1 MKTLI
6 IVFTLTL
13 LSSYHAYSQTT
24 EYKYSCGENKATI
37 YWNESREGNLIYLQ
51 TIQGNETHK
60 YVMTPD
66 YHTVSWEYSNQDK
79 KTNIKVVLRN
89 GIYKINGILKSKSYS
104 KTYKSN
110 GVPWFQNI
118 GFNIGYSI
126 KKKPTFKFE
135 CIRPDNLKLYEMQAD
150 AKEIIVRNG
159 IREQRINVHLTGL
172 ISKFFGCDYYINF
185 SSGQFIQY
193 KGVQGAPGTPETII
207 TIKK

>member
-6 IVFTLTL
+6 ISFTLTL

-24 EYKYSCGENKATI
+24 EYKYSCGENKTTI

-51 TIQGNETHK
+51 TILGSEAHK
-60 YVMTPD
+60 YVMTLD

-79 KTNIKVVLRN
+79 NTNIKVVLRN
-89 GIYKINGILKSKSYS
+89 GTYKIDGILKSKSYS

-118 GFNIGYSI
+118 GFNMGYSI

-150 AKEIIVRNG
+150 VKEIIVRNG

-185 SSGQFIQY
+185 SSGQFTQY
-193 KGVQGAPGTPETII
+193 KGVQGVPGTPETII

>member
-6 IVFTLTL
+6 IAFTLTL
-13 LSSYHAYSQTT
+13 LSSYHAHSQTK
-24 EYKYSCGENKATI
+24 EYEYSCDKDKATI
-37 YWNESREGNLIYLQ
+37 YWNESRKGNLIYLK
-51 TIQGNETHK
+51 TIQGSEINK
-60 YVMTPD
+60 YVLTSD
-66 YHTVSWEYSNQDK
+66 YHTVLWEYSNQDK
-79 KTNIKVVLRN
+79 GTNIKVVLKN
-89 GIYKINGILKSKSYS
+89 GIYKINGMLKSKSYS

-126 KKKPTFKFE
+126 KKKPTFRFE

-150 AKEIIVRNG
+150 GKEVIARNG
-159 IREQRINVHLTGL
+159 IREQRINVHLTGIL
-172 ISKFFGCDYYINF
+172 SKFFGCDYYVDL

-193 KGVQGAPGTPETII
+193 KGVQGAPGTPETIV